1 MYCRNMWHWLFNISL
16 GRLHHHHI
24 RCLTPSSQLD
34 TRKVVL
40 GLPIEEGQRQKRRQR
55 SSLLHL
61 GDGIDSIPC
70 RTSYIFHQD
79 DFKKRMKRMKRIT
92 ATWRNGYFGEMVVH
106 LVHAIPNHHLTKID
120 VLPKT
125 FVQIILAAKWLGR
138 HSSTYTSS
146 NKQQRPLPFSSIVI
160 LLLCRIL
167 PHLYTNT
174 PFSYYLLYTNV
185 QCIQYIVH
193 CTDRWTVWSGSH
205 GSTTLWQTSTAGCS
219 TAWNQGELLCAFA
232 ISKNWR
238 ETYLN
243 NPCMAVLLQVLLW
256 RL

>member
-79 DFKKRMKRMKRIT
+79 DFKKRMKRIT

-138 HSSTYTSS
+138 HSSIRPPTSS
-146 NKQQRPLPFSSIVI
+146 NDLCPS
-160 LLLCRIL
+160 LLSLSFFYAVYSLTYIRIL
-167 PHLYTNT
+167 HFRITCCTVYT
-174 PFSYYLLYTNV
+174 
-185 QCIQYIVH
+185 VH
-193 CTDRWTVWSGSH
+193 CTLYRSLDGVKWEPWQYHAMTDEHCWLQYGMEPRWALMRMRH
-205 GSTTLWQTSTAGCS
+205 FEKLAG
-219 TAWNQGELLCAFA
+219 NIL
-232 ISKNWR
+232 K
-238 ETYLN
+238 
-243 NPCMAVLLQVLLW
+243 
-256 RL
+256 